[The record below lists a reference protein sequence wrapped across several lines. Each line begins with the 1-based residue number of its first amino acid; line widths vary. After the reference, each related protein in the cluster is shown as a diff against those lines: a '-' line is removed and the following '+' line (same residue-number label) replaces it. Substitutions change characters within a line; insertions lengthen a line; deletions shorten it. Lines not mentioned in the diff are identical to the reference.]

1 MARAAFGEL
10 HDGEAFLLGLDG
22 KPWEGRPEDVEIL
35 LLSRLDCDVRCLEL
49 PPVSEH
55 ELASLIRYRLRSVY
69 PGSLESTVIDHV
81 PQRRGKGLV
90 ALVSIVDREVL
101 EKLRRAAPR
110 AALSLLSAALLR
122 TTAARRNGYVVYE
135 SSGYTEVLRFADG
148 VLLES
153 VLVKRRGSPAEAPRI
168 RRLLDGNGQTP
179 PLFLA
184 PREELDGA
192 ARLLW
197 PDGTPETRS
206 TESLDLTR
214 RGTPALFQPRR
225 RWKAPR
231 PAVTRAA
238 LAAAIVLLCAGL
250 VIRQVDVRRAE
261 LSMLRTAVL
270 GSQAAGQRTAELVAQ
285 YSAASARV
293 SELARDRPVD
303 VYQFFCDLRDALGPG
318 VVLQDLVLQDGAFQ
332 FQAVGPGPLGLM
344 QRFITDPRFQA
355 VRLLQT
361 MPLQGGSRQ
370 QFIVTGRYAR

>member
-1 MARAAFGEL
+1 MARVAFGEL
-10 HDGEAFLLGLDG
+10 HNGEAFLIGLDG
-22 KPWEGRPEDVEIL
+22 KPWEGRPDEVEIL

-90 ALVSIVDREVL
+90 ALVFILDREVL
-101 EKLRRAAPR
+101 GKFRRAAPR

-122 TTAARRNGYVVYE
+122 TTGPRRNGYIVCE
-135 SSGYTEVLRFADG
+135 SSGCTEVLKFEDG

-153 VLVKRRGSPAEAPRI
+153 VLVKRSGSPAEAPRI

-192 ARLLW
+192 VRLLW
-197 PDGTPETRS
+197 PDGTPERKP

-225 RWKAPR
+225 GWKAPR
-231 PAVTRAA
+231 PAVARAA
-238 LAAAIVLLCAGL
+238 LAAAIVLLSAGL
-250 VIRQVDVRRAE
+250 AIRQVNIRQSE
-261 LSMLRTAVL
+261 LSTLRAAVL
-270 GSQAAGQRTAELVAQ
+270 GSQAAGQRTAELVSQ
-285 YSAASARV
+285 YSAASARA

-303 VYQFFCDLRDALGPG
+303 VYQFFCDLRDELGPG
-318 VVLQDLVLQDGAFQ
+318 VVLQDLVLQNGSFQ
-332 FQAVGPGPLGLM
+332 FQAIGPSPLGLM
-344 QRFITDPRFQA
+344 QRFIANPRFRA

-361 MPLQGGSRQ
+361 TPLDGGSRQ
-370 QFIVTGRYAR
+370 QFIVTGRYAQ